1 MCNIQKSKL
10 EIIHAPS
17 RWDDM
22 SLKPP
27 QGGQNTVTT
36 DEMVVTT
43 EVIKRREVG
52 TYGLRSEYLIRKIVV
67 PLNVPEEPKRGK
79 GSF

>member
-1 MCNIQKSKL
+1 MAI
-10 EIIHAPS
+10 
-17 RWDDM
+17 
-22 SLKPP
+22 KPP

-52 TYGLRSEYLIRKIVV
+52 TYGLRSEYLVRKIVV
-67 PLNVPEEPKRGK
+67 PLNVPDEPKRGK
-79 GSF
+79 DRSYAQQWG